1 MTTRD
6 IIQVTRQMVTEY
18 MAKFDS
24 SHDMYHVERVVAL
37 ALDIAKDCS
46 TKDQTVDLQVV
57 ELAALCH
64 DVGDRKYYQ
73 GKETGG
79 QLIEKFLQEHGY
91 EKASLVSKIVDH
103 IGFSKELGW
112 DDQKDPKEQV
122 KWRNSCLE
130 LHAVQDADK
139 LDAIGA
145 FGIMRCAAFSG
156 TKNIPLFV
164 PDQKIVKDLTQE
176 IYLQNKNQSSIAH
189 FHEKLFKLKTMMRT
203 RKGKALAIKRDEFM
217 KTFVDQINEEYNLL
231 K

>member
-37 ALDIAKDCS
+37 GNKNNRNSSWKKSLIFLWWCAALDIAKDCS
-46 TKDQTVDLQVV
+46 TKDQAVDLQVV

-130 LHAVQDADK
+130 LHA
-139 LDAIGA
+139 
-145 FGIMRCAAFSG
+145 
-156 TKNIPLFV
+156 
-164 PDQKIVKDLTQE
+164 
-176 IYLQNKNQSSIAH
+176 
-189 FHEKLFKLKTMMRT
+189 
-203 RKGKALAIKRDEFM
+203 
-217 KTFVDQINEEYNLL
+217 
-231 K
+231 